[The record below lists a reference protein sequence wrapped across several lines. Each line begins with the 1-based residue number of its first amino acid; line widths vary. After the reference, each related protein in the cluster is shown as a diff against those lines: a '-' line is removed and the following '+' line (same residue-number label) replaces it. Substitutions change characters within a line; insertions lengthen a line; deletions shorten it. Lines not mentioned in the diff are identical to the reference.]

1 VLQESTK
8 EDESMTIK
16 NTVEKMNK
24 RIGLFARVLEG
35 ARSRHAALAP
45 FTDTDAILAAL
56 KVGSS
61 LSPAERGAIV
71 HAILEEHRARGGDYW
86 QSLLCIA
93 FEPALLK
100 ARRTG
105 TDATKKKSRATSN
118 EDELLDQEI
127 LFAFTKAMRLDS
139 VADSGDYAPIAL
151 VNATYRFFERAQRDE
166 RRRIR
171 TKEIDYNK
179 IQDDTLADC
188 QGTNDPEAA
197 AKVEKLLGSTD
208 SELLRDVLMSTVA
221 GDESLSDYIKRR
233 MPGLSEAERA
243 EVYQRL
249 RRQRYN
255 ALLRRRGSDMPGEKE
270 VAA

>member
-1 VLQESTK
+1 
-8 EDESMTIK
+8 MTIK

-45 FTDTDAILAAL
+45 FTDTPAILEAL
-56 KVGSS
+56 KAGSS
-61 LSPAERGAIV
+61 LTHKERGAIV
-71 HAILEEHRARGGDYW
+71 HAIIEEHRAHGGDYW

-93 FEPALLK
+93 FEPALHK
-100 ARRTG
+100 ARRV
-105 TDATKKKSRATSN
+105 ASSTKKKARSS
-118 EDELLDQEI
+118 EDEMLDQEV
-127 LFAFTKAMRLDS
+127 LLAFTKAMRLDS
-139 VADSGDYAPIAL
+139 VADSGDYAPVAL
-151 VNATYRFFERAQRDE
+151 VNATNRFFERTQRDE
-166 RRRIR
+166 RRRVR

-208 SELLRDVLMSTVA
+208 SEMLRDVLMSTVA
-221 GDESLSDYIKRR
+221 GDESLADYIKRR
-233 MPGLSEAERA
+233 MPDLSEAERA
-243 EVYQRL
+243 DVYQRL

-255 ALLRRRGSDMPGEKE
+255 ALLRLRGSEMPGEEE

>member
-16 NTVEKMNK
+16 NTVERMNK
-24 RIGLFARVLEG
+24 RIRLFAGVLEG

-45 FTDTDAILAAL
+45 FTDVDAILAAL
-56 KVGSS
+56 KAGSS
-61 LSPAERGAIV
+61 LTHAERGAIV
-71 HAILEEHRARGGDYW
+71 HAIIEEQRARGGDFW

-100 ARRTG
+100 ARRRA
-105 TDATKKKSRATSN
+105 TDTTKKSRATS
-118 EDELLDQEI
+118 DEEELIDQEL

-139 VADSGDYAPIAL
+139 VADAGDYAPVAL
-151 VNATYRFFERAQRDE
+151 MNGTHRFFDRALRDE
-166 RRRIR
+166 RRRVR

-188 QGTNDPEAA
+188 QGTNDPEAE
-197 AKVEKLLGSTD
+197 AKVQKLLGSTD
-208 SELLRDVLMSTVA
+208 SEMLRDVLMATVA
-221 GDESLSDYIKRR
+221 GDESLGDYIKRR
-233 MPGLSEAERA
+233 MPSLSEAERA
-243 EVYQRL
+243 NVYQRL

-255 ALLRRRGSDMPGEKE
+255 ALLRLRGCEMPGETE